1 MNSKEYLSQVL
12 HIEQRIQSKM
22 LQVQRLRE
30 ALTHCTQ
37 TMTDMPRS
45 APIYADRNAETIAQ
59 LLDMETLLKIDLAR
73 LLTLQKEVREHINRL
88 KNPDQQLILELR
100 YLCGK
105 TWPEIQSEMGYSRRS
120 VFRIHGVALDNLK
133 IPERLLGKSIEEALA
148 GTDQSA

>member
-45 APIYADRNAETIAQ
+45 APIHADRNAETIAQ

-73 LLTLQKEVREHINRL
+73 LLTLQKEVREHINQL

-148 GTDQSA
+148 GDDQSA

>member
-1 MNSKEYLSQVL
+1 MNSKEYLSQVF
-12 HIEQRIQSKM
+12 HIEQRIHSKM
-22 LQVQRLRE
+22 VQVQRLRE

-45 APIYADRNAETIAQ
+45 APIHADRNAETIAQ
-59 LLDMETLLKIDLAR
+59 LLDMEMLLKIDLAR
-73 LLTLQKEVREHINRL
+73 LLTLQKEVRERINQL

-120 VFRIHGVALDNLK
+120 VFRIHGVALENLK
-133 IPERLLGKSIEEALA
+133 LPKRLLEESM
-148 GTDQSA
+148 GEERGEIDQPA